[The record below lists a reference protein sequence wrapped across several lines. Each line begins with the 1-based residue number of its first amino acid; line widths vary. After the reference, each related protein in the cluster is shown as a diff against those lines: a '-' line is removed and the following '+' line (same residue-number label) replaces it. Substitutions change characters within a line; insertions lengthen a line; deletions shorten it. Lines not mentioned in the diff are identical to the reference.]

1 MLRACRRSS
10 MLPSRDVSGTRY
22 GPSRRDRAVSF
33 VLAVLVTL
41 FLVFVLVSMSQI
53 GEFGGEEGGQLVAVN
68 LSPPAAE
75 KDKSKAAPKQDVQRP
90 ETQTVTT
97 PPPKMPPRVVVPSK
111 NQVEWPPGFIR
122 MNRDELAK
130 ADISKI
136 KPAGGGGGNASGA
149 GAGGG
154 HAEGAGE
161 GPGGARLYNA
171 EWYREPT
178 RAEMSPYM
186 SAARGRSGGA
196 GNAGD
201 WAVIACRTVERF
213 HVEDCREMDESPR
226 GSGLARALRQ
236 AAWQFLVRPPRV
248 DGKPQLGTW
257 VRIRFDFKA
266 DKRGDAGSGGA
277 D

>member
-1 MLRACRRSS
+1 M
-10 MLPSRDVSGTRY
+10 PSAREDSAARD
-22 GPSRRDRAVSF
+22 GPSRREQALSF
-33 VLAVLVTL
+33 VLAVMTRLLL
-41 FLVFVLVSMSQI
+41 FFILLSMSRMD
-53 GEFGGEEGGQLVAVN
+53 GFGGGEGGQLVAIN

-75 KDKSKAAPKQDVQRP
+75 KEKAKAAPKQDVQKP

-111 NQVEWPPGFIR
+111 NQVEWPPGF
-122 MNRDELAK
+122 MHMSRDELAK

-136 KPAGGGGGNASGA
+136 KPAGGGGNASGSA
-149 GAGGG
+149 AGGG
-154 HAEGAGE
+154 NAEGTGD

-171 EWYREPT
+171 EWYREPSN
-178 RAEMSPYM
+178 AELSPYM
-186 SAARGRSGGA
+186 RAARGGA
-196 GNAGD
+196 TGD
-201 WAVIACRTVERF
+201 WAMIACRTVERF
-213 HVEDCREMDESPR
+213 HVEDCRELDESPR

-236 AAWQFLVRPPRV
+236 AAWQFLVRPPRI

-266 DKRGDAGSGGA
+266 SKRMDAPAAGA